1 MLRGGLRVKHEKR
14 VRVAHFQDESVERQL
29 GAHPSVGILILAGGE
44 ATRLPGKLALL
55 AGDVP
60 LVVRVYRNFA
70 QPGRETFVA
79 ANRTFAPE
87 LDALLPVP
95 SAIDR
100 WSKRGPLGGMLTSLA
115 CMRSRFVF
123 AVAGDAPFVM
133 PELLDRLVAQLEP
146 GDEAVVPERRVEGKR
161 FLEPLAALY
170 DRTAFL
176 REGLPVLRGGRGALQ
191 LVIRRLRARFV
202 PIDGALRFTNVNT
215 PGDYAALLESLGK
228 HDPRSSGERT
238 SPGEAR

>member
-1 MLRGGLRVKHEKR
+1 MIRAE
-14 VRVAHFQDESVERQL
+14 A
-29 GAHPSVGILILAGGE
+29 SVGILILAGGE
-44 ATRLPGKLALL
+44 ATRLPGKLALA

-60 LVVRVYRNFA
+60 LVARVYRNFA
-70 QPGRETFVA
+70 QAGRETFVA
-79 ANRTFAPE
+79 TNRTFAPE

-95 SAIDR
+95 AAIDR
-100 WSKRGPLGGMLTSLA
+100 WSRRGPLGGMLTTMG

-123 AVAGDAPFVM
+123 AVAGDAPFVT
-133 PELLDRLVAQLEP
+133 PELLERLLAERRP
-146 GDEAVVPERRVEGKR
+146 GDEAVVPERRADGKQ

-202 PIDGALRFTNVNT
+202 PVEDGLTFTNVNT
-215 PGDYAALLESLGK
+215 PGDYAKLLEALGEHK
-228 HDPRSSGERT
+228 QERET
-238 SPGEAR
+238 GAPPPEKNDDRTT